1 MKENICLLLPH
12 LLDLIIL
19 LGYETYETPAVV
31 LNCNGNFRA
40 SAHNNFIIFWRFHL
54 PDSSGTVP
62 SERSVVHQSSV
73 GYYRVC
79 WSHLL
84 SNGFSLSPSTAYQ
97 SPNLLKGQHLRIIWP
112 RWEGNP
118 KGLSGPVKGGVL
130 INYLAARFN
139 FTYEHVRVTEN
150 RLEPTQNGRGL
161 FSYLFDNQSDLIV
174 SAIVPTFS
182 RLKIVDITLPWSYGS
197 YVFLLPIPDESANIY
212 AVAKP
217 FQWPVW
223 LGLIMAIFC
232 VITILNLLQRYLEYR
247 SQFEIDSTPNNLRK
261 LAIVG
266 DIRRP
271 LNRRRRIVAMVGGP
285 CTSNR
290 LPFRLVAGVWTLAA
304 FIFVQAYTSTLFTYV
319 VAPVNHPLI
328 DSLYDIAD
336 NPEIHLLVKNE
347 GTPDRYF
354 TAGVYQMDAIKED
367 YEKTGQCNFQLAKE
381 DFNHFFASMSL
392 PKNSRYTDT
401 INKGLLD
408 LQQTGIIDHW
418 DSWFRTMPRKCM
430 ANIKYGYNTET
441 KPSPLTLKNLTGAFV
456 VLLIGSSLS
465 LLTFLC
471 EKILSMRKR
480 HRRRINKL

>member
-1 MKENICLLLPH
+1 MFV
-12 LLDLIIL
+12 
-19 LGYETYETPAVV
+19 TF
-31 LNCNGNFRA
+31 NFW
-40 SAHNNFIIFWRFHL
+40 IMI
-54 PDSSGTVP
+54 
-62 SERSVVHQSSV
+62 
-73 GYYRVC
+73 VC

-130 INYLAARFN
+130 IDYLAARFN

-174 SAIVPTFS
+174 SAIVPTSS

-223 LGLIMAIFC
+223 LGLIIAIIC

-247 SQFEIDSTPNNLRK
+247 SQFETGPNPKNLRK
-261 LAIVG
+261 LPIVG

-271 LNRRRRIVAMVGGP
+271 LNRRRRIVAMVGSLFVPSGISLRETRGQTGNQYLYVFGNLLSQGGP

-441 KPSPLTLKNLTGAFV
+441 KPSPLTLKNLTGAFI

-465 LLTFLC
+465 FLAFLC
-471 EKILSMRKR
+471 EKILSMPK
-480 HRRRINKL
+480 RRRINKL

>member
-1 MKENICLLLPH
+1 MVGSL
-12 LLDLIIL
+12 
-19 LGYETYETPAVV
+19 
-31 LNCNGNFRA
+31 F
-40 SAHNNFIIFWRFHL
+40 
-54 PDSSGTVP
+54 VP
-62 SERSVVHQSSV
+62 SGISLRESRGQTGNQYLYVF
-73 GYYRVC
+73 GN
-79 WSHLL
+79 LL
-84 SNGFSLSPSTAYQ
+84 SQ
-97 SPNLLKGQHLRIIWP
+97 
-112 RWEGNP
+112 
-118 KGLSGPVKGGVL
+118 
-130 INYLAARFN
+130 
-139 FTYEHVRVTEN
+139 
-150 RLEPTQNGRGL
+150 
-161 FSYLFDNQSDLIV
+161 
-174 SAIVPTFS
+174 
-182 RLKIVDITLPWSYGS
+182 
-197 YVFLLPIPDESANIY
+197 
-212 AVAKP
+212 
-217 FQWPVW
+217 
-223 LGLIMAIFC
+223 
-232 VITILNLLQRYLEYR
+232 
-247 SQFEIDSTPNNLRK
+247 
-261 LAIVG
+261 
-266 DIRRP
+266 
-271 LNRRRRIVAMVGGP
+271 GGP

-328 DSLYDIAD
+328 DSMYDIAD

-354 TAGVYQMDAIKED
+354 TGNNWTGFYEKLRDRINNFPQSRCTLVSECIDLVKPGSKNVFADAGVYQMDAIKED

-441 KPSPLTLKNLTGAFV
+441 KPSPLTLKNLTGAFI

-465 LLTFLC
+465 LLAFLC
-471 EKILSMRKR
+471 EKILSMPKR